1 MSDPSFGHV
10 GPETLALFT
19 DLYELRM
26 MEGYLEADHEP
37 VATFDLFVRDLPPDR
52 GYLVAAGLEQAI
64 AYVDSISFG
73 ERALAFLAELDFGET
88 FLEYLS
94 EFEFTGEIRALPE
107 GTLAFQNEPLVEVT
121 GPIVETQL
129 FETLLI
135 NQIGFQSLIATKAAR
150 MRDAVDR
157 HGDDQSLVDFGS
169 RRAHGTDAG
178 MKAARAAY
186 VGGVTGTSNVAAAEA
201 FDIPAFGTMAHSW
214 IQSFATE
221 REAFEAFVDV
231 YGEDAVLLVD
241 TYDTV
246 AGAELAVDVAED
258 ANVDIAGVRLDS
270 GDLTAL
276 SKTVGEVVD
285 GADVFIS
292 SGVDEFLIEEFL
304 RNDGVADGF
313 GPGTALVTSTD
324 APRVEAVYKLV
335 AVERDGD
342 LQPSMKLSTGKV
354 TFPGP
359 KSVRRIER
367 EGRFE
372 RDVLD
377 RHDGGGGEIEERA
390 GEEQLVP
397 IFEDGSLVY
406 DSPSLDRIQDRTRTQ
421 LAKLP
426 EEHRALRDPTPYE
439 VTIGESLRKMTGAV
453 RSDLEARR

>member
-1 MSDPSFGHV
+1 MSEPSFGHV
-10 GPETLALFT
+10 TPENLALFT

-26 MEGYLEADHEP
+26 MEGHLRADHEP
-37 VATFDLFVRDLPPDR
+37 VATFDLFVRDLPTDR

-64 AYVDSISFG
+64 AYVNSLSFG
-73 ERALAFLAELDFGET
+73 ERTLAFLVELGFGEA
-88 FLEYLS
+88 FVEYLS
-94 EFEFTGEIRALPE
+94 EFEFAGEIRALPE

-135 NQIGFQSLIATKAAR
+135 NQVGYQSLIATKAAR
-150 MRDAVDR
+150 MRDAIER

-186 VGGVTGTSNVAAAEA
+186 VGGFTGTSNVAAAEA

-214 IQSFATE
+214 VQSFPTE
-221 REAFEAFVDV
+221 RESFETFVDV
-231 YGEDAVLLVD
+231 YGEDAVLLID

-246 AGAELAVDVAED
+246 AGAELAVDVAES
-258 ANVDIAGVRLDS
+258 ANVDVAGVRLDS

-276 SKTVGEVVD
+276 SKAVGEIVD
-285 GADVFIS
+285 DADVFIS
-292 SGVDEFLIEEFL
+292 SGVDEFFVEEFL

-324 APRVEAVYKLV
+324 APKVEAVYKLV

-342 LQPSMKLSTGKV
+342 LRPSMKLSTGKV
-354 TFPGP
+354 TYPGP

-367 EGRFE
+367 EGHFE

-377 RHDGGGGEIEERA
+377 RRDGGSENEERT

-397 IFEDGSLVY
+397 IFEEGSLVY
-406 DSPSLDRIQDRTRTQ
+406 DSPSLDRIRDRTRAQ
-421 LAKLP
+421 LDKLP

-439 VTIGESLRKMTGAV
+439 VTIGESLRETTDAV